1 MNGTMDLND
10 RRRADHQLAK
20 DSDDARGEYV
30 RQAEIEAIAD
40 GEYRRIKA
48 QTYVQ
53 CRDQSMTSAGAEIV
67 AAAAASEIKQKRDI
81 AESLK
86 RAALLKIAECD
97 RRRVTV
103 RDIHSTSERIDGLA
117 A

>member
-103 RDIHSTSERIDGLA
+103 RDLHATSERIDGLA